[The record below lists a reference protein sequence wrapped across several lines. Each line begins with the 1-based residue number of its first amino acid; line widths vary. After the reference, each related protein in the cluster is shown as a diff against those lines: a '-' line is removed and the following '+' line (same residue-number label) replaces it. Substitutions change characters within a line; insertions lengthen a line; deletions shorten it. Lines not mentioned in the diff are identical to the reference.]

1 MKTVSF
7 NASIKLY
14 DRLTEVKDKLGFST
28 LTQTILHLLVK
39 GIDDELRRN
48 D

>member
-1 MKTVSF
+1 MKTMSF
-7 NASIKLY
+7 NATSKMY
-14 DRLTEVKDKLGFST
+14 DNLMKVKEKLGFST

-39 GIDDELRRN
+39 GVENELRRN

>member
-1 MKTVSF
+1 MRTISF
-7 NASIKLY
+7 SASSKMY
-14 DRLTEVKDKLGFST
+14 DNLTKVKEKLGFST

-39 GIDDELRRN
+39 GVENELRSN